1 MVGFLSFGIIP
12 AYAGST
18 RNRARDDQRPRDHPR
33 IRGEHHAVGGRGEAA
48 PRIIPAY
55 AGSTWV
61 PSTYPALAADHPRIR
76 GEHRVMGDDS
86 GVGRGSSPHTR
97 GAPDRGQAGQ
107 SGDGIIP
114 AYAGSTPSAPSGPHS
129 PKDHPCIRGEH
140 GVLAVDVD
148 GRSGSSPHTRGAR
161 PRTVRSGALLG
172 IIPAYAGSTFVSRS
186 LHILMQDHPRIRGE
200 HSTPPPYCWRVRGSS
215 PHTRGARL
223 SLNGE
228 VPGARIIPAYAG
240 STPSPIGGFIGSGD
254 HPRIRGEHMPYFSI
268 GSRSPGSSPHTRGAR
283 LYGQALQVLGGI
295 IPAYAGS
302 TPWTFKTA

>member
-215 PHTRGARL
+215 PHTRGAR
-223 SLNGE
+223 
-228 VPGARIIPAYAG
+228 PGRSRP
-240 STPSPIGGFIGSGD
+240 PD
-254 HPRIRGEHMPYFSI
+254 H
-268 GSRSPGSSPHTRGAR
+268 
-283 LYGQALQVLGGI
+283 GGI

-302 TPWTFKTA
+302 TPPRDARKPNSWDHPRIRGEHGCDGVSGDALQGSSPHTRGARELFGGLDHLGRIIPAYAGSTPTAS

>member
-1 MVGFLSFGIIP
+1 MGGLSVGVGSSPHTRGALSSLMVGFLSFGIIP

-161 PRTVRSGALLG
+161 S
-172 IIPAYAGSTFVSRS
+172 F
-186 LHILMQDHPRIRGE
+186 RGR
-200 HSTPPPYCWRVRGSS
+200 C
-215 PHTRGARL
+215 
-223 SLNGE
+223 
-228 VPGARIIPAYAG
+228 I
-240 STPSPIGGFIGSGD
+240 F
-254 HPRIRGEHMPYFSI
+254 
-268 GSRSPGSSPHTRGAR
+268 
-283 LYGQALQVLGGI
+283 
-295 IPAYAGS
+295 
-302 TPWTFKTA
+302 